1 MKFFSTAEIKAIDKY
16 TIEHE
21 PIPSIELME
30 RAVKA
35 VHSWFANH
43 YKPNDNPIYIFCGTG
58 NNGGDG
64 LALARLLANKY
75 KVSVFMAGKHNE
87 LSSDAQVNYDR
98 LLQTPNVLIHI
109 LDNILPNI
117 PQNTIVID
125 ALFGS
130 GLNRPLAGYIASLV
144 QHINGSNATVISI
157 DIPSGLMG
165 EDNSTN
171 INKNIIRAAH
181 TLSFEMPKLA
191 FMFAENEQYVG
202 QWHILPIGLHP
213 DAIKNRPS
221 NFHFIQTKEVALQLK
236 NRTRFS
242 HKGSFGKPLLIAG
255 SYGMMGAAILAS
267 RACYRAGAG
276 LLKVH
281 TPSKGV
287 DTLQQGVPEAI
298 VDIDVNDKI
307 ISAVSIK
314 DEHNAIAIGP
324 GIGTNGTTQ
333 EALKNILRSVKT
345 PMVIDADALNILSQ
359 HPDWIAQ
366 IPPLSILTPHRKE
379 FERLTGGAEAS
390 DYRLLMKQ
398 VNFAKQ
404 HNIIVV
410 LKGAY
415 TSIAT
420 PQGNVHFNSTGN
432 PGMSTAGSGDVLTG
446 ILLALL
452 AQGYNPEQ
460 SSIIGVLL
468 HGLAG
473 DIAAETTGEEAI
485 IASDIIE
492 NIGNAYIRLWA
503 LKNPLSKKD

>member
-1 MKFFSTAEIKAIDKY
+1 MKFFSTSEIKAIDKY

-35 VHSWFANH
+35 VHFWFVNH
-43 YKPNDNPIYIFCGTG
+43 YKSSDKPIYIFCGIG

-75 KVSVFMAGKHNE
+75 KVSVFIAGKHNE
-87 LSSDAQVNYDR
+87 LSPDAQVNYDR
-98 LLQTPNVLIHI
+98 LLQTANVSIYI
-109 LDNILPNI
+109 LDNNLPNI

-130 GLNRPLAGYIASLV
+130 GLNRPLAGYIANLV
-144 QHINGSNATVISI
+144 QHINESNVTVVSI

-171 INKNIIRAAH
+171 ISKNIIKAGH

-213 DAIKNRPS
+213 DAIKNTPS
-221 NFHFIQTKEVALQLK
+221 NYHYTQATEVALQLK
-236 NRTRFS
+236 KRTRFS

-255 SYGMMGAAILAS
+255 SYGMMGAAVLAS

-287 DTLQQGVPEAI
+287 DVLQQGVPEAI
-298 VDIDVNDKI
+298 VDIDINEKI
-307 ISAVSIK
+307 ISTVNIK

-324 GIGTNGTTQ
+324 GIGTDSATQ
-333 EALKNILRSVKT
+333 EALKNIFCSVKV
-345 PMVIDADALNILSQ
+345 PMIIDADALNILSQ
-359 HPDWIAQ
+359 HPNWIAQ
-366 IPPLSILTPHRKE
+366 IPPMSILTPHRKE
-379 FERLTGGAEAS
+379 FERLTGGVEAS

-398 VNFAKQ
+398 VDFAKQ
-404 HNIIVV
+404 HNVVVV

-452 AQGYNPEQ
+452 AQGYTSEQ

-473 DIAAETTGEEAI
+473 DIATEEMGEEAI

-492 NIGNAYIRLWA
+492 NIGEAYTCLRV